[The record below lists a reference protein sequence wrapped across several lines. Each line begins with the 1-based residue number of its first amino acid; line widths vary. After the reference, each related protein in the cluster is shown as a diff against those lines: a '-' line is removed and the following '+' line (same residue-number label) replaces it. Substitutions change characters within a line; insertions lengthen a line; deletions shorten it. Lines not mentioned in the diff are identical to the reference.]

1 MAESGTLALVGA
13 GEFLESMRA
22 VDAELL
28 RRAGARR
35 VAILPTASAPDGPGV
50 PERWAAMGVAHF
62 TALGAVARAVMAVD
76 RSSCQAPDL
85 AAQAQEADLVY
96 FSGGKP
102 AYLVETLRDSLVWAA
117 VLSVLARGGL
127 VAGCSAGAMALG
139 GWVPDRPTLRR
150 PSFWRPGLGLVPQT
164 VILPHFD
171 EIPPLIT
178 AGLAAVAPRG
188 ATLIGIAGSTALV
201 GRDAVWTVLGERGV
215 RVRAQGRDESLRS
228 GAAVRL

>member
-28 RRAGARR
+28 RRAGGRR
-35 VAILPTASAPDGPGV
+35 VAVLPTASSPDGPGV

-62 TALGAVARAVMAVD
+62 TALGAQAVAVMALERD
-76 RSSCQAPDL
+76 GCQAPEL
-85 AAQAQEADLVY
+85 AAQVQAADLVY

-102 AYLVETLRDSLVWAA
+102 AYLVATLRGTLVWDA
-117 VLSVLARGGL
+117 VLSVLAQGGL

-150 PSFWRPGLGLVPQT
+150 LSLWKPGLGLVPQC
-164 VILPHFD
+164 VILPHSD
-171 EIPPLIT
+171 EIPGFIT
-178 AGLAAVAPRG
+178 GGLAAVAPRG
-188 ATLIGIAGSTALV
+188 VTLVGVDGDTALV
-201 GRDAVWTVLGERGV
+201 GSGAAWQVLGEKGV
-215 RVRAQGRDESLRS
+215 RVRAWGRDECHRA
-228 GAAVRL
+228 GAALRL